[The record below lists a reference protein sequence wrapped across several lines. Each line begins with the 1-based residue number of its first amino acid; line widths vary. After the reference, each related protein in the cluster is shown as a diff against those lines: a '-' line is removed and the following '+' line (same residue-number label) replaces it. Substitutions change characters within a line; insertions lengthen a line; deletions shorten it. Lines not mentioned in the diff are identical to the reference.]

1 MISRSYCIKKTLAN
15 GQDDPFGKS
24 ILTVC
29 PILFNSQAKY
39 QSDFSVAPYLVML
52 SVVLY
57 VISMF
62 ILLI

>member
-39 QSDFSVAPYLVML
+39 QSDLSVPPYLVMGSL
-52 SVVLY
+52 VLCT
-57 VISMF
+57 ISMF
-62 ILLI
+62 ILFL